1 MTLPFVS
8 AELADMASDAHTL
21 CCDFHHLTHC
31 VRLLPTFSGQ
41 VSPLLQGQ
49 CIVAITSSRNI
60 KFYRPRLVAELFPK
74 ITSHVSPLLQGQC
87 VVAITSGS
95 NINFERLRLVAELAE
110 LGSNAE
116 HMLASTISG
125 VPGSLQAFVET
136 ATANKENITELRH
149 R

>member
-1 MTLPFVS
+1 MSFP
-8 AELADMASDAHTL
+8 ASPHSTTQGL
-21 CCDFHHLTHC
+21 HVH
-31 VRLLPTFSGQ
+31 Q
-41 VSPLLQGQ
+41 VYRFYMFQG
-49 CIVAITSSRNI
+49 
-60 KFYRPRLVAELFPK
+60 E
-74 ITSHVSPLLQGQC
+74 C

-125 VPGSLQAFVET
+125 APGSLQAFVET
-136 ATANKENITELRH
+136 ATTNKENITELRH